1 MKFEFSKKLYLG
13 KGVLNIGKD
22 KVIKDVKLGKPAP
35 GIYLISKTDSDTD
48 MLEILPYFV
57 LKQKYFKHK
66 KFFLYGLASGKDE
79 AIELLT
85 EMFKDCLNERK
96 DVNLKEFLS

>member
-22 KVIKDVKLGKPAP
+22 KVIKDVKSGKPAP
-35 GIYLISKTDSDTD
+35 GIYLLSKTDSDTD

-57 LKQKYFKHK
+57 LKQKYFK
-66 KFFLYGLASGKDE
+66 YS
-79 AIELLT
+79 T
-85 EMFKDCLNERK
+85 
-96 DVNLKEFLS
+96 